1 MYKDLFCEKC
11 ILQFD
16 KKYVFDLHLSLVH
29 REEIKV
35 KSEPQICEEK
45 SQKHDKI
52 CSDHVVDKSIRCDTC
67 DSLFK
72 SKKNLEKAH

>member
-1 MYKDLFCEKC
+1 MHKDLFCEKC

-16 KKYVFDLHLSLVH
+16 KKYVFDLHLLLVH

-45 SQKHDKI
+45 FQKSQKHEKFALI
-52 CSDHVVDKSIRCDTC
+52 MWWTKASDVILAILYSNP
-67 DSLFK
+67 
-72 SKKNLEKAH
+72 KKT